1 MMVKKLIN
9 IKDVPLKNNCPEC
22 FSKEGL
28 RLAFKQKIK
37 ETKFYNFRN

>member
-1 MMVKKLIN
+1 MVEKLIN
-9 IKDVPLKNNCPEC
+9 IKDVLLKNNCPEC

-37 ETKFYNFRN
+37 ET